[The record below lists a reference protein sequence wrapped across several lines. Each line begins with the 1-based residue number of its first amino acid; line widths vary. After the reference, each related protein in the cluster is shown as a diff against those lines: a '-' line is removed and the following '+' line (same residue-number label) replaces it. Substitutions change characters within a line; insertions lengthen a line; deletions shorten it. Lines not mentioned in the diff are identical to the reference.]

1 MQVDSTYGGMFA
13 NALQGMQ
20 RSTNQVTDASARIAE
35 NGASDIGAMVDL
47 VEGEQLYAANARV
60 LETESQMLGQLIDTQ
75 A

>member
-1 MQVDSTYGGMFA
+1 MQVDSSYGGLFA

-20 RSTNQVTDASARIAE
+20 RSTNQVTDASVRIAN

-47 VEGEQLYAANARV
+47 IEGEKLYAANARV
-60 LETESQMLGQLIDTQ
+60 LETESQLLGQLIDTK